1 MTAQETADRILK
13 TASRLFVK
21 KGYTATSMREIA
33 AETGIGKATIYYHFP
48 DKVSIVMAL
57 LQEMQSGM
65 HKTLEVIR
73 RETDP
78 RSRIHVAAVVSVDF
92 LFDSADFVQIAR
104 REVPNVREV
113 MQAKIQKFFQEYIIL
128 LAESIQQGVDQG
140 IFRPVDAR
148 QTARIL
154 LNMIQ
159 GTFAMAYLG
168 GGKPS
173 SSEAAARALLDVFF
187 KGIEIR

>member
-78 RSRIHVAAVVSVDF
+78 RSRI
-92 LFDSADFVQIAR
+92 
-104 REVPNVREV
+104 
-113 MQAKIQKFFQEYIIL
+113 
-128 LAESIQQGVDQG
+128 
-140 IFRPVDAR
+140 
-148 QTARIL
+148 
-154 LNMIQ
+154 
-159 GTFAMAYLG
+159 
-168 GGKPS
+168 
-173 SSEAAARALLDVFF
+173 
-187 KGIEIR
+187 

>member
-1 MTAQETADRILK
+1 
-13 TASRLFVK
+13 
-21 KGYTATSMREIA
+21 
-33 AETGIGKATIYYHFP
+33 TGIGKATIYYHFP